1 MEAFFLPAR
10 AGARFCIHHPPA
22 ERSRETGQVVLFV
35 PAFAEEMNKSRH
47 VVAQTARRLAAQ
59 GIGVLLIDLYG
70 CGDSTGDLED
80 ATWEIWREDIALA
93 TRWLQDHGYGRLI
106 IWGMR
111 LGGLLAAECGVD
123 SPAVFERCVLWQ
135 PVLNGDA
142 FLTQFLRLRVAN
154 AMLSGSPSGA
164 SVGQLRACLAD
175 GEAVD
180 VAGYR
185 LTSALAASFV
195 PRRLE
200 HLRPAC
206 PVDWFE
212 VVADEGRVPSPVI
225 SRLIGDWRAGGTEVV
240 LRVVEGESFWGT
252 ANAAELVQCS
262 ALAEATALAAELWL

>member
-1 MEAFFLPAR
+1 M
-10 AGARFCIHHPPA
+10 
-22 ERSRETGQVVLFV
+22 LFV

-59 GIGVLLIDLYG
+59 GIAVLLIDLYG
-70 CGDSTGDLED
+70 CGDSAGHLED

-111 LGGLLAAECGVD
+111 LGGLLAAECSID
-123 SPAVFERCVLWQ
+123 SPALYERCVLWQ
-135 PVLNGDA
+135 PVLNGDV
-142 FLTQFLRLRVAN
+142 FLTQFLRLRVAS
-154 AMLSGSPSGA
+154 AMLSGSPSGV
-164 SVGQLRACLAD
+164 SVNQLRACLAD

-185 LTSALAASFV
+185 LTPALAASFV
-195 PRRLE
+195 QRKLG

-206 PVDWFE
+206 SLEWFE
-212 VVADEGRVPSPVI
+212 VVADEGGAPSPPV
-225 SRLIGDWRAGGTEVV
+225 SRLIAEWCASGTAVA
-240 LRVVEGESFWGT
+240 LRVVQGESFWGT

-262 ALAEATALAAELWL
+262 SLVEATALAAESWL